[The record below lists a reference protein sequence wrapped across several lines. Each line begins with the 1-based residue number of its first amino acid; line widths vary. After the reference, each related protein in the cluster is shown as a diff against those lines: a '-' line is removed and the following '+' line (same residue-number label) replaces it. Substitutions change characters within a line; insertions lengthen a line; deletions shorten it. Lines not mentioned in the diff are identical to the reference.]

1 MTMLGQLA
9 SLSVCGKNF
18 NVVIF
23 SDTVNMINVTLC
35 MMEVFLELYLFTPL
49 SVTLIASQGH
59 SVSGSFNLKFYVFM
73 LSYYVQTL

>member
-35 MMEVFLELYLFTPL
+35 MMVVLIKLCSFILISVILIVF
-49 SVTLIASQGH
+49 QGH
-59 SVSGSFNLKFYVFM
+59 IIVKQF
-73 LSYYVQTL
+73 